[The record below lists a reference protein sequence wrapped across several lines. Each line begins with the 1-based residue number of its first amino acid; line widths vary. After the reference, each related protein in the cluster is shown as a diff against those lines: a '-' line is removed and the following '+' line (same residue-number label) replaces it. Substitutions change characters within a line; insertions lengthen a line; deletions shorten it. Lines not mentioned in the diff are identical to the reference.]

1 MGFALSL
8 LIGWLLLA
16 EWLPCEIPF
25 VSGKGKP
32 QTMLVKRIC
41 LHTYI
46 WFWFFI
52 AYCVCVPMAKQ
63 VLSISW
69 IDCNVKAY
77 MLQQQR
83 RQHTQVTKQPQ
94 FSPFSCFSMFDSRS
108 TIFSSRSISS
118 ARASTKSKKF
128 FSFYCCSFCFLFIC
142 LTLQK
147 LSVHLILAEY
157 KFNDKS
163 HGIKS
168 TTTHTHTHYTQ
179 ANYRGIIKGKFL
191 HEIINNNHKFVNGVI
206 NSVLHVVLTTNRF
219 GVLHRNGMEW
229 LCRTPK
235 TKPQWA
241 HSPLHSFGFSQ
252 RQAERCGK
260 SKNRKSGHIDMFEI
274 VGQQFENCK

>member
-32 QTMLVKRIC
+32 QTMLVQRIC

-77 MLQQQR
+77 MLHQQQR
-83 RQHTQVTKQPQ
+83 QQHTQFRKQPQ

-108 TIFSSRSISS
+108 TIFSSHSKSS
-118 ARASTKSKKF
+118 ARATTKSKKF
-128 FSFYCCSFCFLFIC
+128 YSFLLLLFLF
-142 LTLQK
+142 
-147 LSVHLILAEY
+147 SVHL
-157 KFNDKS
+157 FNIAK
-163 HGIKS
+163 
-168 TTTHTHTHYTQ
+168 
-179 ANYRGIIKGKFL
+179 
-191 HEIINNNHKFVNGVI
+191 V
-206 NSVLHVVLTTNRF
+206 
-219 GVLHRNGMEW
+219 
-229 LCRTPK
+229 
-235 TKPQWA
+235 
-241 HSPLHSFGFSQ
+241 
-252 RQAERCGK
+252 ERASNIG
-260 SKNRKSGHIDMFEI
+260 RI
-274 VGQQFENCK
+274 